1 MPGVYAERGAR
12 QNRKRGIANIPG
24 GNETSSPTKRG
35 RLNVLNAGFPGINE
49 LAKITESA
57 GTELPAMVE
66 PNGTDCSRFRT
77 TARLRPHLSPWND
90 STHSESSVS
99 PQDGSRFVS
108 TIRSIDWQS
117 HAVKQFSIMRRPDA
131 AVEDRVGQLSTVKE
145 VHHLHRIVHEQI
157 DRAQPEIRKQVEAS

>member
-57 GTELPAMVE
+57 GTEFPAMVE

-77 TARLRPHLSPWND
+77 TARLRPHL
-90 STHSESSVS
+90 
-99 PQDGSRFVS
+99 
-108 TIRSIDWQS
+108 
-117 HAVKQFSIMRRPDA
+117 
-131 AVEDRVGQLSTVKE
+131 
-145 VHHLHRIVHEQI
+145 
-157 DRAQPEIRKQVEAS
+157 

>member
-1 MPGVYAERGAR
+1 MPGGYAERGAR

-35 RLNVLNAGFPGINE
+35 RLNVLNARFPGINE

-57 GTELPAMVE
+57 GTEFPAMVE

-77 TARLRPHLSPWND
+77 TAHLRPHL
-90 STHSESSVS
+90 
-99 PQDGSRFVS
+99 G
-108 TIRSIDWQS
+108 IDWQS
-117 HAVKQFSIMRRPDA
+117 HAVEQFSIMRRPDA
-131 AVEDRVGQLSTVKE
+131 AVEDDVTYGDRVGQLSTVKE

>member
-57 GTELPAMVE
+57 GTEFPAMVSDY
-66 PNGTDCSRFRT
+66 GAVASTS
-77 TARLRPHLSPWND
+77 LSLEND

-117 HAVKQFSIMRRPDA
+117 HAVEQFSIMRRPDA

-145 VHHLHRIVHEQI
+145 VHRLHRIVHEQI

>member
-57 GTELPAMVE
+57 GTEFPAMVE

-77 TARLRPHLSPWND
+77 TARLRPHLS
-90 STHSESSVS
+90 
-99 PQDGSRFVS
+99 
-108 TIRSIDWQS
+108 IDWQS
-117 HAVKQFSIMRRPDA
+117 HAVEQFSIMRRPDA

-145 VHHLHRIVHEQI
+145 VHRLHRIVHEQI